1 MKYVHLKAPSHDLF
15 LRENCP
21 CGADSAFQRGGMRA
35 PSIFRAHETCMRFL
49 SPPLTFLTTLSWRHG
64 PVTDEGAGAESCGW
78 VEPGLGVESKYL

>member
-1 MKYVHLKAPSHDLF
+1 
-15 LRENCP
+15 
-21 CGADSAFQRGGMRA
+21 MRA

-64 PVTDEGAGAESCGW
+64 PVTDEGAGAKSCGW